1 MNYFFEF
8 KLSFISVNL
17 VDHQYLLK
25 DLSDILHGIF
35 LYAECSVVR
44 LAEGMNLRIKSLIVI
59 ATGFILIILLF
70 ASYASFYLDSHYKT
84 LENEQVTKTSQSRY
98 QQIVTDLQTMDR
110 LLRGYSGWNDSYQY
124 VQNPEDSYLST
135 NYQSEFLRSNGLD
148 GIIILNRTGYPLFTQ
163 KRTPDSD
170 ILTTFSSVEIIPVKD
185 LGERYNLLSRTSG
198 IVGIVSLVDH
208 DALIASEPILTDSY
222 EGPAQGTMHFLIWL
236 DSRYMGRLT
245 STLDHQIYYSK
256 IPAPGI
262 REDADH
268 DLDSTHVLQKPDPTV
283 TTSLV
288 NESVILGR
296 FEIPDLSGMNK
307 YQFNIP
313 LPRDLYVSGK
323 QLIFTTILLL
333 ILSGLGIGVTVLIFM
348 DRVLLSRID
357 LIIHKI
363 HEARIPLH
371 PEQNDEDE
379 IEIDPGDELDLLD
392 RAIDP
397 IFFRISETKHELQK
411 NVNFFKVVTDSIRD
425 GLCIFEGDGSEQKQ
439 IYCNPRSHEILGNIC
454 HHATITD
461 LLSLAILKDRD
472 RVMKEWNTIINSPR
486 HDGLISSWI
495 CTSSGDHKYVIFR
508 FASIE
513 YESESP
519 RILVICSDITERKM
533 AEESLQESEA
543 KYRFM
548 TENVSDVHWQ
558 LTPDLTFT
566 YISPADEIMRGFRS
580 DEVVGRRIW
589 DFIPAHAREH
599 FKEIVAERYSHFKAG
614 ERLPAGLFQTE
625 WMKKDGGIIWIEI
638 VSNPIYQY
646 DGKLTGFH
654 GTFRDIT
661 ERKLYEAA
669 INQAN
674 KKLNLL
680 SSITRHDLLNQMTV
694 ILSTLELMKEEDITP
709 EIRSFLDT
717 EDVAAEKV
725 IRLIRF
731 SHDYQDIGLSAPQ
744 WLSVSSLV
752 HQAMATLNPSGIEL
766 VINTDS
772 LFVFADV
779 LLEKVFLNLIDNSMR
794 HGGHVTMITI
804 DGYIESDGFHL
815 IYADDGSGVS
825 FDEKERI
832 FSRGVGKNTGMGLFL
847 IREILSITSIIITE
861 NGMPGKGARFEMIIP
876 VGRYRIGRDE

>member
-1 MNYFFEF
+1 
-8 KLSFISVNL
+8 
-17 VDHQYLLK
+17 
-25 DLSDILHGIF
+25 
-35 LYAECSVVR
+35 
-44 LAEGMNLRIKSLIVI
+44 MNLRIKSLIVI

-70 ASYASFYLDSHYKT
+70 ASYASFYLDSQYKT
-84 LENEQVTKTSQSRY
+84 LENEQVTKISQSRY
-98 QQIVTDLQTMDR
+98 QQIATDLQTMDR
-110 LLRGYSGWNDSYQY
+110 LLRGYSGWNDSYRY

-135 NYQSEFLRSNGLD
+135 NYQSEFLGSNGLD

-163 KRTPDSD
+163 DRTPDSD
-170 ILTTFSSVEIIPVKD
+170 ILTSFSSEEIRPVAE
-185 LGERYNLLSRTSG
+185 LAERYNLLSRTNG
-198 IVGIVSLVDH
+198 IVGIINLGDH

-222 EGPAQGTMHFLIWL
+222 EGPAQGTIHFLIWL
-236 DSRYMGRLT
+236 DSRYMSRLT
-245 STLDHQIYYSK
+245 STLDNQIYYSK
-256 IPAPGI
+256 IPGPAPRNDSDPDLYSSYFI
-262 REDADH
+262 LNPDAN
-268 DLDSTHVLQKPDPTV
+268 V

-288 NESVILGR
+288 NESIILGR
-296 FEIPDLSGMNK
+296 FEISDLSGMNR
-307 YQFNIP
+307 YQFDIP
-313 LPRDLYVSGK
+313 LTRDLYSSGK

-333 ILSGLGIGVTVLIFM
+333 ILAGLGIGVTVLIFI
-348 DRVLLSRID
+348 DRVLLLRID
-357 LIIHKI
+357 SIIQKI
-363 HEARIPLH
+363 HEARIPLL
-371 PEQNDEDE
+371 PEQNVGDETE
-379 IEIDPGDELDLLD
+379 IESGDELDLLEK
-392 RAIDP
+392 AIDP
-397 IFFRISETKHELQK
+397 IFVRISETKYELQK
-411 NVNFFKVVTDSIRD
+411 NENFFRVVTDSIRD
-425 GLCIFEGDGSEQKQ
+425 GLCIFEGNGFEQKQ

-461 LLSLAILKDRD
+461 LLSLAIMKDRD
-472 RVMKEWNTIINSPR
+472 RIMEEWDAILNSQK

-495 CTSSGDHKYVIFR
+495 RTFSGDRKYVIFR

-513 YESESP
+513 FESESP

-558 LTPDLTFT
+558 LTPDLKFT
-566 YISPADEIMRGFRS
+566 YISPADEIMRGFRA

-589 DFIPAHAREH
+589 DFIPAHARDH
-599 FKEIVAERYSHFKAG
+599 FKEIVAERFSHFKAG

-625 WMKKDGGIIWIEI
+625 WKKKDGGILWIEI

-646 DGKLTGFH
+646 DGILTGFH

-694 ILSTLELMKEEDITP
+694 ILSTLELMKEEDITS

-717 EDVAAEKV
+717 EDEAAEKM

-744 WLSVSSLV
+744 WLSVSSLI
-752 HQAMATLNPSGIEL
+752 HQAIATSNPSGIEL
-766 VINTDS
+766 VTDIDS

-779 LLEKVFLNLIDNSMR
+779 LLEKVFLNLIDNSIR
-794 HGGHVTMITI
+794 HGGHVTRITI
-804 DGYIESDGFHL
+804 DGRVESDGFHL
-815 IYADDGSGVS
+815 IYADDGSGIS

-847 IREILSITSIIITE
+847 IREILSITSIMITE
-861 NGMPGKGARFEMIIP
+861 NGIPGKGARFEMIIP
-876 VGRYRIGRDE
+876 EGRYRIGRDE